1 MAILFKG
8 GQYDHQAHPHPF
20 LSGSDTRSS
29 KVPGHSE
36 VIELIGPTNWAGLKK
51 LEGRIPDEDLLSE
64 ACWAAKRNALN
75 AA

>member
-1 MAILFKG
+1 MTTKRTHIRFYRDPTPEVAR
-8 GQYDHQAHPHPF
+8 F
-20 LSGSDTRSS
+20 LATAPQDRWR
-29 KVPGHSE
+29 HSE